1 MQKVWNILWKQFE
14 CATNEFNAYIDGG
27 IPVIAQQKIVKFI
40 KEWDRLKE
48 QAMKFDELM
57 QNPIEP
63 VDIKLPFEEEE
74 FQQTWQYWKEYRLE
88 TFGKTYKSREEQK
101 VLDYL
106 DDISE
111 GSLDMAIRYL
121 NFAMAGSYPK
131 FFKVTDNSY
140 TNPPK
145 EITHDSDF

>member
-27 IPVIAQQKIVKFI
+27 IPAIAQQKIAKFI
-40 KEWDRLKE
+40 KEWDKLKE

-63 VDIKLPFEEEE
+63 IEIKLPFEEEE
-74 FQQTWQYWKEYRLE
+74 FLQTWQYWKEYRLE

-106 DDISE
+106 DEISE
-111 GSLDMAIRYL
+111 GSPDI
-121 NFAMAGSYPK
+121 
-131 FFKVTDNSY
+131 
-140 TNPPK
+140 
-145 EITHDSDF
+145 